1 LINAEVSPCHR
12 TTCRAGELLREPINT
27 GTLAATDSRHA
38 REHPMGTLD
47 GKVAF
52 ITGAARGQGRSHA
65 LRLAREGADIIAVD
79 ICSQIDSVPYPMSTP
94 EDLAQTVT
102 EVEALDRRIVS
113 AQADVRDAKAL
124 RAAVADG
131 VAQLGRLDIVLAN
144 AGIAAIGLKPRANRQ
159 TLFRD
164 LVDVN
169 LTGVYNTV
177 SVSAPILLEQGQGGA
192 IVITS
197 STQGLTGRGGD
208 GSGAVSGYNAAK
220 HGVVGLMRSFNHWLA
235 PHNIRVNTVHP
246 TGVDTPMVDNEAMAG
261 LFAHNP
267 DIGTALSNLMP
278 VQMLESIDISN
289 AIAWLVSDEARY
301 VTGVALPVDAGF
313 SVK

>member
-1 LINAEVSPCHR
+1 MGP
-12 TTCRAGELLREPINT
+12 AGKL
-27 GTLAATDSRHA
+27 
-38 REHPMGTLD
+38 
-47 GKVAF
+47 
-52 ITGAARGQGRSHA
+52 
-65 LRLAREGADIIAVD
+65 
-79 ICSQIDSVPYPMSTP
+79 
-94 EDLAQTVT
+94 
-102 EVEALDRRIVS
+102 
-113 AQADVRDAKAL
+113 L

-235 PHNIRVNTVHP
+235 PHNIRINVVAPGT
-246 TGVDTPMVDNEAMAG
+246 TDTDMVAAMSDKDREAMMADVPMG
-261 LFAHNP
+261 RLAEPNEIAKVIV
-267 DIGTALSNLMP
+267 DVAESTYMSGAIVP
-278 VQMLESIDISN
+278 VGGG
-289 AIAWLVSDEARY
+289 A
-301 VTGVALPVDAGF
+301 
-313 SVK
+313 